1 MSAECGV
8 KSPQLSDEDGPQ
20 ESLHDSEADEEIP
33 ILSNSK
39 KHIFPAMSEL
49 SVPCG
54 KLYQQQVPESV
65 LSLEAFCCR
74 WAFLPLSRPVTPQ
87 AYLKT
92 VAQFVVSW

>member
-20 ESLHDSEADEEIP
+20 ESLHDSEADEELP
-33 ILSNSK
+33 TRSK
-39 KHIFPAMSEL
+39 NHIFPAMSEL

-65 LSLEAFCCR
+65 LSLEAFCCH

-92 VAQFVVSW
+92 VAQFVLSR